1 MLQLRVSGTQLAII
15 TPGNQERDLLNELI
29 IKKYVTFAFRRNKY
43 SSANEID
50 AVYSVST
57 ASGNIYFHS
66 AALTDVENLFNT
78 HGVMYTVVIEKLYT
92 PIKASFTLAESIVVR
107 DYQETAIDFLS
118 DPSKGPAVLL
128 GFPPGAGKTI
138 TFIAYAAKKQERFAL
153 VAKPGYCSQWLKVL
167 PSTTDLTQKDIVF
180 VNSGKV
186 LIDLQKKIIT
196 GEFTA
201 TALLFSNKVVQ
212 SWLKPTATDKYLMS
226 VEDFMRRAGIGT
238 VVIDEVH
245 EDLHFNYLLCASIAV
260 PKVIG
265 LSATLVTRDRKIERF
280 QQQMFPLSDR
290 HDLLMYA
297 PYIKYIECQYTF
309 PYGMNPIVSQR
320 GSVAYS
326 HVSYEGWLLNN
337 NVMLVQFLG
346 SICQL
351 VTTVYLARRK
361 PGEKILIFAM
371 QNEMCESIHAALE
384 AYCSEDIKIA
394 LHITDSP
401 YATLLEHD
409 IIVSSPIKAGAA
421 VDIPGLIAVISTYMT
436 ASIQRLIQML
446 GRLRNIPD
454 RDTIYIQL
462 VGAAIDKHISY
473 QTMNKDIV
481 EVRVAEYH
489 SMCLPTFQKTL
500 PR

>member
-1 MLQLRVSGTQLAII
+1 MLQLRVCGTQLAII

-29 IKKYVTFAFRRNKY
+29 IKRYVTFAFRRNKY
-43 SSANEID
+43 SSGNEID
-50 AVYSVST
+50 AVYSIST

-66 AALTDVENLFNT
+66 AALPDVENLFST
-78 HGVMYTVVIEKLYT
+78 HGVQYTTVIEKPYT
-92 PIKASFTLAESIVVR
+92 PTKATFTLSDSITVR
-107 DYQETAIDFLS
+107 DYQDTAIDFLA
-118 DPSKGPAVLL
+118 DTSKGPAVLL

-138 TFIAYAAKKQERFAL
+138 TFIAYAVKKQERFAL

-167 PSTTDLTQKDIVF
+167 PSTTSLTQRDIVF

-186 LIDLQKKIIT
+186 LIDLQKKIIK

-245 EDLHFNYLLCASIAV
+245 EDLHFNYLLCTSIAV

-290 HDLLMYA
+290 HDLLMYD

-309 PYGMNPIVSQR
+309 PYGVNAVVTQR

-337 NVMLVQFLG
+337 NVMLIQFLG

-351 VTTVYLARRK
+351 VTTVYLTRRK
-361 PGEKILIFAM
+361 PGEKILLFAM
-371 QNEMCESIHAALE
+371 QNEMCEAIFNALE
-384 AYCSEDIKIA
+384 AYCDSSIKIA

-421 VDIPGLIAVISTYMT
+421 VDIPGLIAVVSTYMT

-446 GRLRNIPD
+446 GRLRKISD

-462 VGAAIDKHISY
+462 VGSTLDKHISY

-481 EVRVAEYH
+481 EARVAEYH
-489 SMCLPTFQKTL
+489 TMYLPSFQKHL
-500 PR
+500 AR